1 MEPQVKIISNV
12 YVFRLRLTL
21 TDLSRN
27 NKAFFSRFKRSLLLV
42 VIGWFL
48 FMFSV
53 DLVSRWLWLTTN
65 FLRMYQLFSCNP
77 IIVQLS
83 RTVILSRPHA
93 VLINIHLE
101 LAFSFLFS
109 IDARNDGSHFCQKLE
124 SRGIAV
130 VPLLVVASR
139 KICMPTNLTIYCTEI
154 TQKPAASII
163 NMRRQKGSSNVVE
176 SSHINIRAN
185 YTSYGRLGFK
195 PAENKKSI
203 YDI

>member
-1 MEPQVKIISNV
+1 
-12 YVFRLRLTL
+12 
-21 TDLSRN
+21 
-27 NKAFFSRFKRSLLLV
+27 
-42 VIGWFL
+42 
-48 FMFSV
+48 
-53 DLVSRWLWLTTN
+53 
-65 FLRMYQLFSCNP
+65 MYQLFSCNP

-101 LAFSFLFS
+101 LAFSFLLS
-109 IDARNDGSHFCQKLE
+109 IDARNDGSHFCLKLE

-185 YTSYGRLGFK
+185 YTSYRRLGFK
-195 PAENKKSI
+195 PAENKKITEIPQKPAASI
-203 YDI
+203 INTNDVESSHINIRANYTSYGRLVFKPAENKEVYMIFNDGHVTMAYHKLFQKLRYLTYN